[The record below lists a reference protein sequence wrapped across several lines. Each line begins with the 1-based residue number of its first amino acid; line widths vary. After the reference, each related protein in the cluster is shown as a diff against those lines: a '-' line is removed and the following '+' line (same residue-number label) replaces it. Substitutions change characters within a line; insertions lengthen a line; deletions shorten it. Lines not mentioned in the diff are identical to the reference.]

1 MNKLHNGGRLAERPL
16 PSAVIKKAK
25 PAWLLWL
32 IPLSAAALCVWFI
45 YRDYV
50 AAGPLITI
58 YFQNAEGLQEGNT
71 AVQYRGAQVGEVKSI
86 ALADRAQRVK
96 VTARLSGS
104 ARDLARAGSLF
115 WIVRPEVKVGAI
127 TGLNTIVSGEYITVQ
142 PGQGAPTNVFA
153 AAEQAP
159 PTEEPGDLL
168 ITVHAPNLES
178 LQDRSPIFYRGIQVG
193 DVLSYQLAE
202 NSQGV
207 MVQAR
212 IRKEFAPLVRVN
224 SKFWNAGGI
233 DFHLGLF
240 KGAELSALSPQTLFS
255 GGIEFATPPDVG
267 PPAQNGAVFQL
278 NDKPKD
284 AWKDWTPSIA
294 LQLPGHAPRTSAP
307 ANSPLELK

>member
-1 MNKLHNGGRLAERPL
+1 
-16 PSAVIKKAK
+16 
-25 PAWLLWL
+25 LWL

-45 YRDYV
+45 CRDYV
-50 AAGPLITI
+50 AAGPLLTI

-71 AVQYRGAQVGEVKSI
+71 AVQYRGAQVGQVKSI
-86 ALADRAQRVK
+86 ALADHSQKVK
-96 VTARLSGS
+96 VTARLSAS
-104 ARDLARAGSLF
+104 AKDLARTGSLF

-127 TGLNTIVSGEYITVQ
+127 SGLNTIVSGEYITVQ
-142 PGQGAPTNVFA
+142 PGQGAPTNVFV

-159 PTEEPGDLL
+159 PTDEPGALL
-168 ITVHAPNLES
+168 IAIHASNLES
-178 LQDRSPIFYRGIQVG
+178 LQDRSPVFYRGIQVG
-193 DVLSYQLAE
+193 DVLSYQLAD

-207 MVQAR
+207 IVQAR

-255 GGIEFATPPDVG
+255 GGIEFATPTEAG
-267 PPAQNGAVFQL
+267 PPAQNGEVFEL

-307 ANSPLELK
+307 NSSPLELK